1 MDSSMVNMIIQ
12 LGSFGLVAVIVYRYF
27 EQLDASMH
35 RIADVIA
42 ENTRVMAAL
51 ISKLEGVVDWDPA
64 KIKKGGT

>member
-27 EQLDASMH
+27 EQLDSSMH

-42 ENTRVMAAL
+42 ENTRVMATL
-51 ISKLEGVVDWDPA
+51 IYKLEGVIDLEPA
-64 KIKKGGT
+64 KKEGGT